1 MSKHRCTC
9 ASSRL
14 RSSTPTSTSSTSWRA
29 RIPVARLSA
38 ATGGDLSRS
47 TRHHTLYAPNGYG
60 DELRAVLRTGAVVWG
75 HVCLSRS
82 EDGPAFGAAEADVVH
97 RLSGHVAHGL
107 RVGHLLTAAASDD
120 AGPGVVVLDDA
131 AQVMSA
137 TEQAREL
144 LAPVP
149 TGGLELP
156 LAVYEVAQQARAVAE
171 GAVPGPPPVVRLLV
185 PDERWLVLHGSRL
198 GEDRSVVVVEPAR
211 PSELAPVVV
220 AAHGLT
226 PREREVTE
234 LWVRGLDVAAVATTL
249 FISPHTVHDHVRA
262 VYAKMSVRSRPEL
275 VAALV
280 ATTPFR
286 VATNGEE
293 VDMGLGDMAK
303 KAKQALS
310 SDKGEQLSDQALD
323 RGADLANRVTGGK
336 YADKVEA
343 ARDAA
348 DERVGN
354 EGAGGDRPSGRRR
367 ADTEVDAGGSEH
379 PRGKHRA

>member
-1 MSKHRCTC
+1 MGASAQAERARAHDAVVRLSARALPPGSTPVWCPSVSKHRCTC

-137 TEQAREL
+137 TEQGREL

-171 GAVPGPPPVVRLLV
+171 GGGPRAAAGRAAARPRRTVAR
-185 PDERWLVLHGSRL
+185 
-198 GEDRSVVVVEPAR
+198 PAR
-211 PSELAPVVV
+211 LPA
-220 AAHGLT
+220 G
-226 PREREVTE
+226 
-234 LWVRGLDVAAVATTL
+234 RG
-249 FISPHTVHDHVRA
+249 SQRRRRRA
-262 VYAKMSVRSRPEL
+262 GP
-275 VAALV
+275 ALR
-280 ATTPFR
+280 A
-286 VATNGEE
+286 
-293 VDMGLGDMAK
+293 
-303 KAKQALS
+303 
-310 SDKGEQLSDQALD
+310 
-323 RGADLANRVTGGK
+323 GA
-336 YADKVEA
+336 
-343 ARDAA
+343 
-348 DERVGN
+348 
-354 EGAGGDRPSGRRR
+354 GRRR
-367 ADTEVDAGGSEH
+367 RPRSDA
-379 PRGKHRA
+379 PRA

>member
-1 MSKHRCTC
+1 GPGPPAPGEQRGCGDHPQSIPSPGDMATGSVVWGRLGRWAPPRRPSAPGHTTPWCGSALAPCHRSSCSPGSPHSSVTSCPTTAPGGCWPTPPPGSTPVWCPSVSKHRCTC

-137 TEQAREL
+137 TEQGREL

-171 GAVPGPPPVVRLLV
+171 GGGPRAAAGRAAARPRRTVAR
-185 PDERWLVLHGSRL
+185 
-198 GEDRSVVVVEPAR
+198 PAR
-211 PSELAPVVV
+211 LPA
-220 AAHGLT
+220 G
-226 PREREVTE
+226 
-234 LWVRGLDVAAVATTL
+234 RG
-249 FISPHTVHDHVRA
+249 SQRRRRRA
-262 VYAKMSVRSRPEL
+262 GP
-275 VAALV
+275 ALR
-280 ATTPFR
+280 A
-286 VATNGEE
+286 
-293 VDMGLGDMAK
+293 
-303 KAKQALS
+303 
-310 SDKGEQLSDQALD
+310 
-323 RGADLANRVTGGK
+323 GA
-336 YADKVEA
+336 
-343 ARDAA
+343 
-348 DERVGN
+348 
-354 EGAGGDRPSGRRR
+354 GRRR
-367 ADTEVDAGGSEH
+367 RPRSDA
-379 PRGKHRA
+379 PRA